1 MQKTGSDS
9 PSPERGAMIGVD
21 WGSSGF
27 RAYRLAGD
35 GRIVEFRDAPLG
47 ITGLQPADYPDVI
60 ARELGDWLA
69 QTDMLLLSGMVGSRQ
84 GWREAPYV
92 DCPAGLEDLPARL
105 CRVEIGGC
113 RTAFIV
119 PGLSCRTADGLPD
132 VMRGEETQ
140 IFGALETGEDASFC
154 LPGTHSKHAILRSGR
169 ITGFTTAMTGE
180 VFALLRQHG
189 LLAAMLPRGAVAF
202 DGAAFRAGIDRSG
215 SAGGLLHHL
224 FGLRTRRLFD
234 ELAPEAAPDYLSGL
248 LIGHE
253 LRNGGWHGTVRIIA
267 SRELAERY
275 HLAFTHLG
283 IAAAVEPEH
292 AAARGLYRLGRLL
305 AGVQL

>member
-1 MQKTGSDS
+1 MA
-9 PSPERGAMIGVD
+9 GAGMIGVD

-27 RAYRLAGD
+27 RAYLLADD
-35 GRIVEFRDAPLG
+35 GRIVDSRDAPLG
-47 ITGLQPADYPDVI
+47 IIALKPADYPDVLR
-60 ARELGDWLA
+60 REIGDWLGR
-69 QTDMLLLSGMVGSRQ
+69 TDMLLLSGMVGSRQ

-92 DCPAGLEDLPARL
+92 DCPAGLADLPARL
-105 CRVEIGGC
+105 CPVELGGG
-113 RTAFIV
+113 RTALIV

-132 VMRGEETQ
+132 VMRGEEMQ
-140 IFGALETGEDASFC
+140 IFGALESGGDASFC
-154 LPGTHSKHAILRSGR
+154 LPGTHSKHVVMRGGR

-189 LLAAMLPRGAVAF
+189 LLAAMLPRDSVPF
-202 DGAAFRAGIDRSG
+202 DATAFRAGLDRSAAG
-215 SAGGLLHHL
+215 GGLLHHL

-253 LRNGGWHGTVRIIA
+253 LRNGHWHGAVHIIA
-267 SRELAERY
+267 ARELAERY
-275 HLAFTHLG
+275 RLAFAHLG
-283 IAAAVEPEH
+283 IAASVEPEH

-305 AGVQL
+305 AGVRI